1 MTNMTN
7 MTKMTVD
14 HGYFT
19 SHAEVMQDIA
29 KTGFWPTTYVS
40 GASPELPVHYHNY
53 DIIGYVMSG
62 TTYVL
67 SEDNE
72 RVPVSTGDRLTIPKG
87 AWHAEGAVTEQVTYI
102 VTISE
107 PVGFAEALM
116 PLEPRGP
123 WPEGLG

>member
-1 MTNMTN
+1 MST
-7 MTKMTVD
+7 MTVD
-14 HGYFT
+14 HSYFDT
-19 SHAEVMQDIA
+19 QADVMQDIA

-40 GASPELPVHYHNY
+40 DTSPELPVHYHNY

-72 RVPVSTGDRLTIPKG
+72 KITINAGDRLNIPKG
-87 AWHAEGAVTEQVTYI
+87 AWHAEGEVSEKVTYI

-107 PVGFAEALM
+107 PVGFMEALM

-123 WPEGLG
+123 WPEGLTL

>member
-1 MTNMTN
+1 

-19 SHAEVMQDIA
+19 TQAEVMQDIA

-40 GASPELPVHYHNY
+40 DASPELPVHYHDY

-62 TTYVL
+62 ATYVL

-72 RVPVSTGDRLTIPKG
+72 RIPVNAGDRLNIPKG
-87 AWHAEGAVTEQVTYI
+87 AWHAEGEVTEQVTYI
-102 VTISE
+102 VTIRE
-107 PVGFAEALM
+107 PVGFAQALM

>member
-1 MTNMTN
+1 MPT
-7 MTKMTVD
+7 MTVD
-14 HGYFT
+14 HNYFD
-19 SHAEVMQDIA
+19 SQADVMQDIA

-40 GASPELPVHYHNY
+40 DTSPELPVHYHNY

-72 RVPVSTGDRLTIPKG
+72 KITINAGDRLNIPKG
-87 AWHAEGAVTEQVTYI
+87 AWHAEGEVSEQVTYI

-107 PVGFAEALM
+107 PVGFMEALM

-123 WPEGLG
+123 WPEGLTL